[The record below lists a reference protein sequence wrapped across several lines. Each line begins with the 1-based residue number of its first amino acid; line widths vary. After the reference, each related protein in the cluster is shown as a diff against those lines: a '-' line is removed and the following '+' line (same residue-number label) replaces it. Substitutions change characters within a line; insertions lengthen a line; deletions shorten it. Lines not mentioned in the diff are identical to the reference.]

1 MADLQELEKLDILL
15 DHWIEHNNSHKEE
28 YIKWANKAKDL
39 GAVASGYAIL
49 EAVESVKRIN
59 ELLAKAKTLKNNNV
73 NTNDH

>member
-1 MADLQELEKLDILL
+1 MTEAAELDKLDILL
-15 DHWIEHNNSHKEE
+15 NHWIEHNNAHKEE

-59 ELLAKAKTLKNNNV
+59 ELLAKAKTLRMNNV
-73 NTNDH
+73 NHNDH